1 MGEGSGIV
9 IAVAWVT
16 ALVQVQFLGQEFPY
30 ALAIAKRE
38 KKKKSVIG
46 VLEGKE
52 MSYLADC
59 TF

>member
-16 ALVQVQFLGQEFPY
+16 ALVEVQFLGQEFPY

-38 KKKKSVIG
+38 KKKSVIG

>member
-16 ALVQVQFLGQEFPY
+16 ALVEVQFLGQEFPY

-38 KKKKSVIG
+38 KKKKV
-46 VLEGKE
+46 
-52 MSYLADC
+52 
-59 TF
+59 